1 MSNNKYPPM
10 PHFEY
15 FTSAI
20 EGGKIFDEQMFEN
33 CIMIVPNKDGSYDTY
48 DFQTEKHLDHFN
60 LNK

>member
-1 MSNNKYPPM
+1 MNNNKYPSM

-20 EGGKIFDEQMFEN
+20 DEGKIFDEQMFEN

-48 DFQTEKHLDHFN
+48 DFQTEKHLNHFN

>member
-1 MSNNKYPPM
+1 M

-20 EGGKIFDEQMFEN
+20 DEGKIFDEQIFEN

-48 DFQTEKHLDHFN
+48 DFQTEKHLNHFN

>member
-1 MSNNKYPPM
+1 MNNNKYPSM
-10 PHFEY
+10 PHFEH

-20 EGGKIFDEQMFEN
+20 DEGKIFDEQMFEN

-48 DFQTEKHLDHFN
+48 DFQTEKYLNHFN

>member
-10 PHFEY
+10 PHFEH

-20 EGGKIFDEQMFEN
+20 DESKIFNEQMFEN
-33 CIMIVPNKDGSYDTY
+33 CVQVVPNKDGTYDMY
-48 DFQTEKHLDHFN
+48 DFQTEKHLGRFN